1 LDALNATDV
10 RKGKLRRTTQLG
22 KLALADAEPGVD
34 SIGQRYP

>member
-22 KLALADAEPGVD
+22 KFAFADAEPDVGF
-34 SIGQRYP
+34 IGQGYP